1 MTVNFWWELLMK
13 KDLSIKHIALFAMN
27 RKKEIVFAEV
37 VRGYLLFTINV
48 AAFIIEKIHTK
59 KLLEYRCCGAGIRVR
74 YG

>member
-13 KDLSIKHIALFAMN
+13 KDLSIKYIALFAMN

-59 KLLEYRCCGAGIRVR
+59 KLLECRWCGAGIRVR